1 MFGDEALGI
10 VEPARHHRLEN
21 RSMFGQLVAALET
34 LSRGKLFVAQPSV
47 DDVQHL
53 PVRPETIP
61 RMNPE
66 PIITRLG
73 DDFRWPGGR
82 RLAVIFNIAYEAWS
96 DGQAPGIGPMGN
108 VLRSGFFDTNADSW
122 AAFGLVRG
130 IHRLLAIAEK
140 HRIQTS
146 VMVNGVI
153 CERDPATVKR
163 IATAGHEIVNH
174 SWGMDVI
181 PVYFD
186 AAAERANIARNHAL
200 LESTAGVAPCGWI
213 SPRGTGSPISSRLL
227 AEAGYLHHGDV
238 NDDDR
243 PYVMTFGDRRIVGLP
258 LTMDVNDL
266 PTCIRYGHG
275 PRHMLDAF
283 QDTFAAMQRE
293 TAPLMLD
300 VTAHT
305 HVMGRPSGAWVYDDI
320 MTTLQGRDDVWIC
333 TREQMA
339 RHVLDATPP
348 VAP

>member
-1 MFGDEALGI
+1 M
-10 VEPARHHRLEN
+10 
-21 RSMFGQLVAALET
+21 T
-34 LSRGKLFVAQPSV
+34 
-47 DDVQHL
+47 
-53 PVRPETIP
+53 TP
-61 RMNPE
+61 R
-66 PIITRLG
+66 ITRLP

-108 VLRSGFFDTNADSW
+108 VLKPGFFDTNAHSW
-122 AAFGLVRG
+122 ATFGLVRG
-130 IHRLLAIAEK
+130 IHRLLAIAQK
-140 HRIQTS
+140 HDVKTS

-153 CERDPATVKR
+153 GERDPDTIRRLADL
-163 IATAGHEIVNH
+163 GHEIVNH

-186 AAAERANIARNHAL
+186 EAGERANFTRNHDIL
-200 LESTAGVAPCGWI
+200 TRTSGTTPTGWI

-243 PYVMTFGDRRIVGLP
+243 PYIMDFNGRRIVGIP

-266 PTCIRYGHG
+266 PICVRYGQG
-275 PRHMLDAF
+275 ARHMLDVF
-283 QDTFAAMQRE
+283 NDTIAAMRAEQ
-293 TAPLMLD
+293 APLQLD

-305 HVMGRPSGAWVYDDI
+305 HVMGRSSGAWVYDEIMARVKASDDI
-320 MTTLQGRDDVWIC
+320 WIC

-339 RHVLDATPP
+339 RYVLEQFP
-348 VAP
+348 